1 MFAPAGLDVAP
12 ELIARW
18 ARLSLWHGSEGV
30 DNCGFDLVGHPA
42 G

>member
-12 ELIARW
+12 ELTARW
-18 ARLSLWHGSEGV
+18 ARLSLWHGGEGV
-30 DNCGFDLVGHPA
+30 DNCAFDLVARRA